1 MSVQLHP
8 DIETL
13 DKESLCYS
21 IYAQLYHNFF
31 NAQQKKDD
39 EHPYGIEEG
48 DETSLRLK
56 NTAYGFAS
64 AIAGAVTGEGGS
76 GSGGLL
82 LDYLKKSGGD
92 MTGKLSANYGF
103 EAGIGNTRILE
114 TYSQDITDPE
124 GVVTAIEY
132 GIRITGNLKVGG
144 DSLHIGGRQLLR
156 YDADKATATINASHI
171 DFLDATV
178 HSKGAWIIGDEDTG
192 ISISP
197 TRLAVGGQ
205 DVYHRGN
212 ANTDT
217 VDWTMRDGMVRRNLT
232 VRGSTVMDGGLKA
245 LQGVEL
251 GDKGKCLLSFSEED
265 VALGGFLSFLDG
277 FGIRIGD
284 VPVLLCTDKDKIQF
298 GSIGGDLLLGGDHT
312 PKIRLFSGISDVDGE
327 CLMLSPYGKACF
339 PGSLTVR
346 HNYGADLLSSYRVDT
361 SDEGIV
367 IHKRL
372 RMGTAEGFMFTGDRE
387 RVSLSS
393 EVIYEEEDV
402 RTAIPHSTDFS
413 HRPSVSCYA
422 PQNRHSESFHIVVD
436 KIKTDG
442 ALQQELA
449 GVLEKAGYDTSRLAD
464 GKKLVLITG
473 HRRENFGDG
482 FISMCTAIKDLTAKY
497 PYVDFVYPMHL
508 NPNVRKP
515 IHEVFGE
522 NLNSLGNM
530 FFIEPLEYLSFVFL
544 MEKVTLVLTDSGGI
558 QEEAPGLGKPVLV
571 MRDTTE
577 RPEALDAGT
586 VKLVGTDYNKIV
598 SEVSILLDDAS
609 AYEQMSKAI
618 NPYGDGKACMRIT
631 QTLNVRL

>member
-232 VRGSTVMDGGLKA
+232 VARMKQSIYVIFN
-245 LQGVEL
+245 
-251 GDKGKCLLSFSEED
+251 GKHL
-265 VALGGFLSFLDG
+265 
-277 FGIRIGD
+277 
-284 VPVLLCTDKDKIQF
+284 
-298 GSIGGDLLLGGDHT
+298 
-312 PKIRLFSGISDVDGE
+312 
-327 CLMLSPYGKACF
+327 
-339 PGSLTVR
+339 VR
-346 HNYGADLLSSYRVDT
+346 CN
-361 SDEGIV
+361 
-367 IHKRL
+367 
-372 RMGTAEGFMFTGDRE
+372 
-387 RVSLSS
+387 
-393 EVIYEEEDV
+393 
-402 RTAIPHSTDFS
+402 
-413 HRPSVSCYA
+413 
-422 PQNRHSESFHIVVD
+422 
-436 KIKTDG
+436 
-442 ALQQELA
+442 
-449 GVLEKAGYDTSRLAD
+449 
-464 GKKLVLITG
+464 
-473 HRRENFGDG
+473 
-482 FISMCTAIKDLTAKY
+482 
-497 PYVDFVYPMHL
+497 
-508 NPNVRKP
+508 
-515 IHEVFGE
+515 
-522 NLNSLGNM
+522 
-530 FFIEPLEYLSFVFL
+530 
-544 MEKVTLVLTDSGGI
+544 
-558 QEEAPGLGKPVLV
+558 
-571 MRDTTE
+571 
-577 RPEALDAGT
+577 
-586 VKLVGTDYNKIV
+586 
-598 SEVSILLDDAS
+598 
-609 AYEQMSKAI
+609 
-618 NPYGDGKACMRIT
+618 
-631 QTLNVRL
+631 